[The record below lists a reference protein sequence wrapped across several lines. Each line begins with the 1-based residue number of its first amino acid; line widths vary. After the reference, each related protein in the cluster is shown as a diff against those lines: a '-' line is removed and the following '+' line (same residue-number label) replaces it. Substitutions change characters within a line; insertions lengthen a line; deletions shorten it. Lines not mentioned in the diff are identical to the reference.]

1 MEVFD
6 LGLAYV
12 WEYDDGFLELIER
25 TLQNAGVSTYILSY
39 HNIQEVK
46 EKIVNRKLAFNFY
59 LDRAWDVDEEF
70 EALGQIINRRK
81 TVIFNPY
88 KKVLHAIDKASMH
101 LEFLTSGLN
110 VPYSIII
117 PPHSEI
123 EHIKLTI
130 EELEILGRPFIIKP
144 CNTTGGGVGVVTGA
158 ESLREVLDERLTNT
172 DDKYILQEKV
182 YPKMLNGKRA
192 WFRSFWAFGK
202 AIPVWWDD
210 QTHLYEELK
219 REEIE
224 HFGLKKLFEITR
236 KIARVTGL
244 DFFSTEIVFT
254 DNDEFVVIDYVNDQ
268 CDMRLKSKHHDGV
281 PDSVGYQIV
290 NNMLRIILKE
300 KKKSGN

>member
-12 WEYDDGFLELIER
+12 WEYDDGFLDLIER
-25 TLQNAGVSTYILSY
+25 TLQNAGISTYILSY
-39 HNIQEVK
+39 HNIHEVK
-46 EKIVNRKLAFNFY
+46 EKIVNRKLAFNYY
-59 LDRAWDVDEEF
+59 LDRAWDVDDDF

-81 TVIFNPY
+81 TIIFNPY

-101 LEFLTSGLN
+101 LEFITSGLN

-158 ESLREVLDERLTNT
+158 ESLREVLDERLLNT
-172 DDKYILQEKV
+172 DDKYILQEKI
-182 YPKMLNGKRA
+182 YPKMLDGKRA

-202 AIPVWWDD
+202 PIPIWWDD

-219 REEIE
+219 KEEIE
-224 HFGLKKLFEITR
+224 FFGLKKLFDITR
-236 KIARVTGL
+236 KIAKVTGL

-254 DNDEFVVIDYVNDQ
+254 NDDEFVVIDYVND
-268 CDMRLKSKHHDGV
+268 
-281 PDSVGYQIV
+281 
-290 NNMLRIILKE
+290 
-300 KKKSGN
+300 